1 MTPAIEFI
9 LKALPVIAGIFI
21 AVLLAVI
28 VLRFVLTF
36 LINRSYEKYAAL
48 KQASKNAVATWKK
61 SPPKE
66 DEVLEKKLEIP
77 RANSEIKAQNR
88 AKANIGQSGSYEL
101 MSSNQQDLDRE
112 EMGKVEIVD
121 FVKPI
126 GFFTSMILGQKL
138 TYLIQSAQ
146 ILNKRGNK
154 GFWVSM
160 IEAKDRAAG
169 RQHGRGR

>member
-1 MTPAIEFI
+1 MIETIFKS
-9 LKALPVIAGIFI
+9 LPTLALIFVAVFI
-21 AVLLAVI
+21 AIL
-28 VLRFVLTF
+28 VLRFVLTI
-36 LINRSYEKYAAL
+36 LLNRSYENYL
-48 KQASKNAVATWKK
+48 KIKKSSKETVAKWKK
-61 SPPKE
+61 NYVKE
-66 DEVLEKKLEIP
+66 DEVLAITKEIP
-77 RANSEIKAQNR
+77 KANSQVKAENR
-88 AKANIGQSGSYEL
+88 AKAGQSGSYEL
-101 MSSNQQDLDRE
+101 MPSNEQNQDL
-112 EMGKVEIVD
+112 GQSEIVD

-146 ILNKRGNK
+146 VLNKRGNK

>member
-1 MTPAIEFI
+1 MTSALENIM
-9 LKALPVIAGIFI
+9 KALPILALIFVAVFI
-21 AVLLAVI
+21 AILI
-28 VLRFVLTF
+28 LRFVLTI
-36 LINRSYEKYAAL
+36 LINRSYENYL
-48 KQASKNAVATWKK
+48 KIKKSSKDTVAKWKK
-61 SPPKE
+61 NYVKE
-66 DEVLEKKLEIP
+66 DEVLAITKEIP
-77 RANSEIKAQNR
+77 KANSQVKAENR
-88 AKANIGQSGSYEL
+88 AKAGQGQSGSYEL
-101 MSSNQQDLDRE
+101 MPSQEQNQDL
-112 EMGKVEIVD
+112 GQSEIVD

-146 ILNKRGNK
+146 VLNKRGNK